1 MFIRFTIP
9 SDANRPERRTASG
22 IFGATCRLAENGRFE
37 KGERLWFE
45 AEMEWFDKFLKPT
58 RNLPDDRAV
67 CWFRPDAGEAIS
79 RIWRL
84 VHLVEGEG
92 VPVRVYRSP
101 CGGTRPRRARS
112 QRLLMPCNLAVS
124 GAEATAPVTLAW
136 TRFLVGVST

>member
-92 VPVRVYRSP
+92 VPVRVYRSR
-101 CGGTRPRRARS
+101 RPGS
-112 QRLLMPCNLAVS
+112 IVYSDNLQVAAVPWRD
-124 GAEATAPVTLAW
+124 T
-136 TRFLVGVST
+136 FVG